1 MNSVT
6 TVEIGFLITV
16 VLFALSVWSNIRTAR
31 KDTKDEEAEH
41 TTVLIK
47 LENILTA
54 INEMKTD
61 IKSVKAD
68 LKDLDGRLIIA
79 EQSLKARWKQIDAL
93 NKRSE
98 NNGH

>member
-1 MNSVT
+1 MNGVS

-16 VLFALSVWSNIRTAR
+16 VLFAFNVWSNIKTAK
-31 KDTKDEEAEH
+31 KDVAKEEAEH

-47 LENILTA
+47 LENILTS
-54 INEMKTD
+54 INEIKTD
-61 IKSVKAD
+61 MKSVKAD

-93 NKRSE
+93 NNKKES
-98 NNGH
+98 